1 MPEINPTFAQ
11 FQTDLETLLKELID
25 KIKRANLTD
34 VELAQVAAEIDFMEG
49 LRELGFDELVDKY
62 FANYE
67 AEILK
72 IASDAKARG
81 VDFANVNTKA
91 LEYVTLMDK
100 EYLLGSAKAKASLLQ
115 SEMMKAAIR
124 GDTINQTI
132 KALQDIPLT
141 DSQLGTVLN
150 TAYSDISRTA
160 TVEIYKDKPS
170 QRFKYVE
177 GMSVMS
183 PTKSEICKYLLLN
196 QNPEGYTMAEIQLGI
211 ETPFGIVYE
220 TGRDPNFNCTDR
232 WVPI

>member
-1 MPEINPTFAQ
+1 
-11 FQTDLETLLKELID
+11 
-25 KIKRANLTD
+25 
-34 VELAQVAAEIDFMEG
+34 
-49 LRELGFDELVDKY
+49 
-62 FANYE
+62 
-67 AEILK
+67 
-72 IASDAKARG
+72 
-81 VDFANVNTKA
+81 
-91 LEYVTLMDK
+91 MDK

-160 TVEIYKDKPS
+160 TVEIYKDKPD

-177 GMSVMS
+177 GMSIMS
-183 PTKSEICKYLLLN
+183 PTKSEICKWLILN

-220 TGRDPNFNCTDR
+220 TGREPNFNCTDR

>member
-1 MPEINPTFAQ
+1 MPEINPQYLQ

-141 DSQLGTVLN
+141 DSRLGTVLN

-160 TVEIYKDKPS
+160 TVEIYKDKPD

-177 GMSVMS
+177 GMSIMS
-183 PTKSEICKYLLLN
+183 PTKSEICKWLILN

-220 TGRDPNFNCTDR
+220 TGREPNFNCTDR